1 MTFTIETFEDQP
13 GKVFLCIN
21 DLHNSTPIAEF
32 LKPEYTTDF
41 IQIFDKAKAVAKAQG
56 EMGI

>member
-1 MTFTIETFEDQP
+1 MTFTIESFEEHP
-13 GKVFLCIN
+13 GKIFLCISN
-21 DLHNSTPIAEF
+21 LHESIKIAEF

-41 IQIFDKAKAVAKAQG
+41 IQVLDLGLAKAKAQG